1 MDTRRASILPRRN
14 AQISGEGFT
23 ELALVAESRFQ
34 SDFAEAAETFDD
46 RHAFIQFDGK
56 HSRNEERFLLVGRS
70 YQGRLL
76 MTVLTVRAS
85 LVRIISSRRA
95 SRREARGYEE
105 RV

>member
-1 MDTRRASILPRRN
+1 MHILDAVEFEYDEAKR
-14 AQISGEGFT
+14 
-23 ELALVAESRFQ
+23 SR
-34 SDFAEAAETFDD
+34 SLRIHGIDFAEAAETFDD